1 MVAASVAVFYA
12 YGGYQSTMNLGGD
25 VRDPR
30 RNLPLAVTVGMAIVV
45 SLYIAINL
53 AYHHVLGI
61 EGVAGANLVAA
72 SLAREAFGPAGETA
86 VSLAIFLSAAG
97 FVNATI
103 LQVPRSYYAM
113 AEDGAL
119 PRAFLR
125 VNPRTQVQE
134 PGLLFF
140 GATMLA
146 PALLLGSFEKLLN
159 YVMFTD
165 SLMLVVVASTVFVL
179 RARRVGEA
187 ASFRI
192 PGYPLPPVIFMACLL
207 CVAAYV
213 AATETP
219 LALAGSAILL
229 AGWPLFH
236 LARRL
241 SQGSGAARP

>member
-1 MVAASVAVFYA
+1 
-12 YGGYQSTMNLGGD
+12 
-25 VRDPR
+25 
-30 RNLPLAVTVGMAIVV
+30 
-45 SLYIAINL
+45 
-53 AYHHVLGI
+53 
-61 EGVAGANLVAA
+61 VAGANLVAA

-179 RARRVGEA
+179 RARRVGEL

-192 PGYPLPPVIFMACLL
+192 PGYPLPPVIFIACLL

-219 LALAGSAILL
+219 QALAGGAILL

-241 SQGSGAARP
+241 SAG